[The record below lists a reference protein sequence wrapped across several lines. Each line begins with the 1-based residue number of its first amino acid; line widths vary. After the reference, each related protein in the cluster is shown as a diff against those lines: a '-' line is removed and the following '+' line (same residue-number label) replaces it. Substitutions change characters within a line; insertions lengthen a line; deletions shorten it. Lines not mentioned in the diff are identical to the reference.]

1 LQLTRHKEISDLEVI
16 ERYLNTR
23 DSSYFGI
30 LYKRYSS
37 KVYAKCIS
45 LLKDE
50 ARAEDAAQEIFTK
63 IYLNLAKFT
72 GKSKFSTWIY
82 SITYNYCIDVIRKNK
97 KNKNVFSDEMERA
110 PDVID
115 DVEDQELLLMRVD
128 RLKIVL
134 DKIPAGDRA
143 ILLMKYNED
152 FSIIEIA
159 ETLDKSESAVKMKIM
174 RAKQKAKA
182 VYNDLFKEN

>member
-134 DKIPAGDRA
+134 DKIPEGDRA

-159 ETLDKSESAVKMKIM
+159 ETLNKSESAVKMKIM